1 LLGVFGEHYFDA
13 ASAAILLLAI
23 GLLLAY
29 GVHASRTQHPLL
41 SLALF
46 RVRTFRV
53 AVVGGFVTRLGLGA
67 MPFLLPLLYQLGLGL
82 PAWESGLLMM
92 PMAVAAMVMKVTA
105 PYVLASQG
113 YRRVLVVNTVL
124 IGATISLFSF
134 VSVDTPL
141 ALLILLSLAQGF
153 FNSLQF
159 SSMNSMAYADV
170 QAANSSMASTIASTL
185 QQMSMS
191 FGLAFGSLVVG
202 RYLGDLPQGDQVA
215 VSGALRN
222 AFLTLGPLTALSSLT
237 FWTLRPADGE
247 AVSRGTL
254 RSA

>member
-1 LLGVFGEHYFDA
+1 
-13 ASAAILLLAI
+13 
-23 GLLLAY
+23 
-29 GVHASRTQHPLL
+29 
-41 SLALF
+41 
-46 RVRTFRV
+46 
-53 AVVGGFVTRLGLGA
+53 
-67 MPFLLPLLYQLGLGL
+67 
-82 PAWESGLLMM
+82 
-92 PMAVAAMVMKVTA
+92 
-105 PYVLASQG
+105 
-113 YRRVLVVNTVL
+113 L

-141 ALLILLSLAQGF
+141 VLLVLLSLAQGF